1 MKEFDE
7 LVDIISKLRED
18 CPWDKEQ
25 THESLSK
32 HLIEEAYEL
41 LDSLAKLN
49 DEDESFKNL
58 ESELGDLLLQVLLH
72 SKIASENGYFSIVG
86 VVDSLNKKLVK
97 RHPHVFGDVKL
108 DSPKEVEKQW
118 EKIKQE
124 DKNSIFDDINKNL
137 PAITTAFKVQRKAES
152 INLSYKNYEEAL
164 EDLISEIDELKH
176 ALSQDE
182 KKYELGDVLFSLI
195 NVSRYIEAD
204 PEIQLKKSTERF
216 INRAKYVES
225 NKDENSDIE
234 KLWLEAKKDEI
245 G

>member
-7 LVDIISKLRED
+7 LVNVISKLREE

-49 DEDESFKNL
+49 DSEESFQNL
-58 ESELGDLLLQVLLH
+58 ESELGDLLLQILLH
-72 SKIASENGYFSIVG
+72 SKIASENGYFSIVD

-108 DSPKEVEKQW
+108 DTPKEVQKQW

-152 INLSYKNYEEAL
+152 LNLSYKNYEEAL
-164 EDLISEIDELKH
+164 SDLISEIEELKD
-176 ALSQDE
+176 ALSQEE

-225 NKDENSDIE
+225 KINDNSDIE
-234 KLWLEAKKDEI
+234 KLWIEAKKAEI
-245 G
+245 E

>member
-7 LVDIISKLRED
+7 LVDVISKLREE

-49 DEDESFKNL
+49 DSDESFQNL
-58 ESELGDLLLQVLLH
+58 ESELGDLLLQILLH
-72 SKIASENGYFSIVG
+72 SKIASENGYFSIVD

-108 DSPKEVEKQW
+108 DTPKEVQKQW

-124 DKNSIFDDINKNL
+124 DKNSIFDDLNKNL
-137 PAITTAFKVQRKAES
+137 PAITTAFKVQRKAENL
-152 INLSYKNYEEAL
+152 NLSYKNYEEAL
-164 EDLISEIDELKH
+164 SDLISEIEELKD
-176 ALSQDE
+176 ALTQEE

-225 NKDENSDIE
+225 KINDNSDIE
-234 KLWLEAKKDEI
+234 KLWIEAKKAEI
-245 G
+245 E

>member
-1 MKEFDE
+1 MQEFDE
-7 LVDIISKLRED
+7 LVNIISKLREE

-49 DEDESFKNL
+49 NSDESFQNL
-58 ESELGDLLLQVLLH
+58 ESELGDLLLQILLH
-72 SKIASENGYFSIVG
+72 SKIASENGYFSIVD

-108 DSPKEVEKQW
+108 GTPKEVQKQW

-152 INLSYKNYEEAL
+152 LNLSYKNYEEAL
-164 EDLISEIDELKH
+164 SDLISEIQELKD
-176 ALSQDE
+176 ALSQEE

-225 NKDENSDIE
+225 KINDNSDIE
-234 KLWLEAKKDEI
+234 KLWIEAKKAEI
-245 G
+245 E

>member
-7 LVDIISKLRED
+7 LVNVISKLREE

-49 DEDESFKNL
+49 DSDESFQNL
-58 ESELGDLLLQVLLH
+58 ESELGDLLLQILLH
-72 SKIASENGYFSIVG
+72 SKIASENGYFSIVD
-86 VVDSLNKKLVK
+86 VVDSLNKKLIK

-108 DSPKEVEKQW
+108 DTPKEVEKQW

-152 INLSYKNYEEAL
+152 LNLSYKNYEEAL
-164 EDLISEIDELKH
+164 SDLISEIEELKD
-176 ALSQDE
+176 ALTQEE

-225 NKDENSDIE
+225 KINDNSDIE
-234 KLWLEAKKDEI
+234 KLWIEAKKAEI
-245 G
+245 E

>member
-1 MKEFDE
+1 MQEFDE
-7 LVDIISKLRED
+7 LVNIISKLREE

-49 DEDESFKNL
+49 NSDESFQNL
-58 ESELGDLLLQVLLH
+58 ESELGDLLLQILLH
-72 SKIASENGYFSIVG
+72 SKIASENGYFSIVD

-108 DSPKEVEKQW
+108 DTPKEVQKQW

-152 INLSYKNYEEAL
+152 LNLSYKNYEEAL
-164 EDLISEIDELKH
+164 SDLISEIQELKD
-176 ALSQDE
+176 ALSQEE

-225 NKDENSDIE
+225 KINDNSDIE
-234 KLWLEAKKDEI
+234 KLWIEAKKAEI
-245 G
+245 E

>member
-7 LVDIISKLRED
+7 LVDIISKLREE

-49 DEDESFKNL
+49 DQDESFQNF
-58 ESELGDLLLQVLLH
+58 ESELGDLLLQILLH
-72 SKIASENGYFSIVG
+72 SKIASENGYFSIVN

-97 RHPHVFGDVKL
+97 RHPHVFGEIKL
-108 DSPKEVEKQW
+108 DTPKEVEKQW
-118 EKIKQE
+118 EKIKKE
-124 DKNSIFDDINKNL
+124 NKNSIFDDINKNL
-137 PAITTAFKVQRKAES
+137 PAITTAFKAQRKAES
-152 INLSYKNYEEAL
+152 LNLSYKNYEEAL
-164 EDLISEIDELKH
+164 QDLISEIEELKD

-182 KKYELGDVLFSLI
+182 KKYEIGDIFFSLI
-195 NVSRYIEAD
+195 NVSRYLEAD

-216 INRAKYVES
+216 INRAKFVES
-225 NKDENSDIE
+225 KINDNSDIE
-234 KLWLEAKKDEI
+234 KLWSEAKKAEI
-245 G
+245 E

>member
-41 LDSLAKLN
+41 LDSLAKLD

-225 NKDENSDIE
+225 KINDNSDIE
-234 KLWLEAKKDEI
+234 TLWNEAKKAEI
-245 G
+245 E

>member
-7 LVDIISKLRED
+7 LIDIISKLRED

-86 VVDSLNKKLVK
+86 VIDSLNKKLIK

-225 NKDENSDIE
+225 KINDNSDIE
-234 KLWLEAKKDEI
+234 TLWNEAKKAEI
-245 G
+245 E